1 MKYNEL
7 ELAAIG
13 QVEEYFQGIWTS
25 AFTNNVIRL
34 LKERL
39 SDYQA
44 DHGLKSYVLGMSGGL
59 DSAVVAAL
67 AADLNVKGMFIGIN
81 SAEEH
86 RVLAELVAKQY
97 NIEYSEKF
105 ITAEQ
110 VENFKTILLSGDKY
124 TGEVS
129 ADERM
134 AVGNLKARLRMIVLY
149 NLAREYKG
157 CVLSTDNLSELCMGF
172 WTLHGDVGDI
182 APIQFLNKGFEV
194 QYIAK
199 ALGIPDAVIDQAPS
213 DGLGVTAANTDEAQL
228 GGNYRYVDTV
238 MFAYMHTYFSKRLGS
253 NAVFV
258 ELLATERA
266 QGVIKRFLN
275 TRFKRQDNSSV
286 FELHTPGR
294 MKYNEFVHFNG
305 EKREW

>member
-13 QVEEYFQGIWTS
+13 QVEEYFQGIWTPD
-25 AFTNNVIRL
+25 FTNNVIQQ
-34 LKERL
+34 LKKRL
-39 SDYQA
+39 SEYQA
-44 DHGLKSYVLGMSGGL
+44 EHELKSYVLGMSGGL

-67 AADLNVKGMFIGIN
+67 AADLNTKGMFIGIN

-86 RVLAELVAKQY
+86 RVLAERVARQY

-105 ITAEQ
+105 ITEEQ
-110 VENFKTILLSGDKY
+110 VENFKSILLSTEND
-124 TGEVS
+124 
-129 ADERM
+129 RM
-134 AVGNLKARLRMIVLY
+134 AVGNLKARLRMIALY
-149 NLAREYKG
+149 DLAKKHGG

-238 MFAYMHTYFSKRLGS
+238 MFAYIQAYFATTSGGGTLS
-253 NAVFV
+253 DVFRQ
-258 ELLATERA
+258 LLDTERA
-266 QGVIKRFLN
+266 KNVIKRFHN
-275 TRFKRQDNSSV
+275 TRFKRRDNSTA
-286 FELHTPGR
+286 FQLQTPGKS
-294 MKYNEFVHFNG
+294 KYVDYIYFSGDDE
-305 EKREW
+305 